1 LIALRLQVP
10 VEFDYRPLL
19 SFYLCIAAQGLAFI
33 GMGLFFSTVTRNQI
47 IAAVLTLVGMIV
59 FIICFML
66 SQDPAANLPPYL
78 QAVVNR
84 LSFVDMWFE
93 SVAGRLP
100 VRDCLLYAS
109 MGVLWLFL
117 SVKVLEARKWS

>member
-1 LIALRLQVP
+1 
-10 VEFDYRPLL
+10 
-19 SFYLCIAAQGLAFI
+19 
-33 GMGLFFSTVTRNQI
+33 
-47 IAAVLTLVGMIV
+47 
-59 FIICFML
+59 
-66 SQDPAANLPPYL
+66 L